1 MIQGQTEV
9 VKKGHKIDDK
19 ISSKVKSLE
28 PYIFHEIAQA
38 KKRALFSGIDLIDL
52 GAGNPD
58 LIPDQKIIQSLRQ
71 EALNP
76 ENHRHPI
83 YEGIPELK
91 ERIAEWFFHRFKVK
105 LDPENEIL
113 ILGGSKE
120 GLSLAPVAF
129 LNRGDFALV
138 PDPAYPVYKRSVLLA
153 GGKVDRFPL
162 LEENNWLPDLKRIK
176 LKPKTRMIFLNYP
189 NNPTGAVAP
198 KNFFRK
204 LVDFVSDKGIIIC
217 HDMAYSEITFDG
229 VKSHSLLEIAN
240 ARKIA
245 LEFFSFSKTY
255 SLTGWRL
262 GFVAGNKDL
271 IKALTQ
277 VKVTFSSGVFH
288 AIQKAG
294 IAALSL
300 PRKSLNNLVRTYRM
314 RRDVLFDGLKQ
325 LGWDAEL
332 PKGSIFLWAKIPRGA
347 DSMSVSLKLI
357 QKTGVLTT
365 PGIGLG
371 KQGRDYIRFSLTSP
385 VGKIEEALNRMKKV
399 GF

>member
-1 MIQGQTEV
+1 M
-9 VKKGHKIDDK
+9 VKKRSKPEDK

-28 PYIFHEIAQA
+28 PYLFHEIARA
-38 KKRALFSGIDLIDL
+38 KEKALSSGIDLIDL

-58 LIPDQKIIQSLRQ
+58 LIPTRKIIQSLRR
-71 EALNP
+71 EVLDA

-91 ERIAEWFFHRFKVK
+91 STIAQWFSKRFGVK

-129 LNRGDFALV
+129 LDPNDIALV
-138 PDPAYPVYKRSVLLA
+138 PDPAYPVYKRSVLLS
-153 GGKVDRFPL
+153 GGKVETFPL
-162 LEENNWLPDLKRIK
+162 LKEYNWLPDLERIK
-176 LKPKTRMIFLNYP
+176 VKSRTKMIFLNYP

-198 KNFFRK
+198 KEFFQK
-204 LVDFVSDKGIIIC
+204 LLDFVHDKDIIVC

-229 VKSHSLLEIAN
+229 VRSHSLLEIDDAK
-240 ARKIA
+240 KIA

-262 GFVAGNKDL
+262 GFVVGNKDL

-288 AIQKAG
+288 PIQKAGMAALSLSQRNINKVVRTYQKRRDVLVNGLKELGWDAQFPEGGIFVWAKIPSGIDSKSLSLELIQKAG
-294 IAALSL
+294 I
-300 PRKSLNNLVRTYRM
+300 
-314 RRDVLFDGLKQ
+314 
-325 LGWDAEL
+325 
-332 PKGSIFLWAKIPRGA
+332 I
-347 DSMSVSLKLI
+347 
-357 QKTGVLTT
+357 TT
-365 PGIGLG
+365 PGTGLG
-371 KQGRDYIRFSLTSP
+371 RQGRKYIRFSLTSP
-385 VGKIEEALNRMKKV
+385 LEKIKEALRRMKKLN
-399 GF
+399 

>member
-1 MIQGQTEV
+1 M
-9 VKKGHKIDDK
+9 VKKRSKPEDK

-28 PYIFHEIAQA
+28 PYLFHEIARA
-38 KKRALFSGIDLIDL
+38 KEKALSSGINLIDL

-58 LIPDQKIIQSLRQ
+58 LIPTRKIIQSLRR

-91 ERIAEWFFHRFKVK
+91 SSIAQWFSKRFGVK

-129 LNRGDFALV
+129 LDPNDIALV
-138 PDPAYPVYKRSVLLA
+138 PDPAYPVYKRSVLLS
-153 GGKVDRFPL
+153 GGKVETFPL
-162 LEENNWLPDLKRIK
+162 LREYNWLPDLERIK
-176 LKPKTRMIFLNYP
+176 VKSRTKMIFLNYP

-198 KNFFRK
+198 KEFFQK
-204 LVDFVSDKGIIIC
+204 LLDFVYDKDIIIC

-229 VKSHSLLEIAN
+229 VRSHSLLEIDDA
-240 ARKIA
+240 KEIA

-262 GFVAGNKDL
+262 GFVVGNKDL

-288 AIQKAG
+288 PIQKAG
-294 IAALSL
+294 MAALSL
-300 PRKSLNNLVRTYRM
+300 SQRNINKVVRTYQK
-314 RRDVLFDGLKQ
+314 RRDVLVNGLKES
-325 LGWDAEL
+325 GWDAQFPE
-332 PKGSIFLWAKIPRGA
+332 GGIFVWAKIPNGI
-347 DSMSVSLKLI
+347 DSTSVSLKLI
-357 QKTGVLTT
+357 QKAGIIAT
-365 PGIGLG
+365 PGTGLG
-371 KQGRDYIRFSLTSP
+371 RQGRKYIRFSLTSP
-385 VGKIEEALNRMKKV
+385 LEKIEEALRRMKKLN
-399 GF
+399 